1 MGIVT
6 MNAIT
11 PVAAGASM
19 ALLPQNLTEAMKL
32 AELMSKAKLLPVAV
46 QNPADAF
53 MIVNQALRWGMDPFA
68 VAQEVAVIQGRM
80 MYSGKIVAAALHTS
94 GVLDGRL
101 SYEYAGENGSMSVT
115 ATGLLRGEKEPR
127 SVTVA
132 LKDAKTANQHWAKSP
147 QQMLGYHAAR
157 VWARRHAPEVML
169 GVYAPEEFEPDP
181 KPEPRPVQSVQ
192 SRPMTHRAEP
202 APPALEPTSLRDM
215 RPVPSRAE
223 IDKSL
228 DNDQIPAL
236 QPDEPSGRDPE
247 PEPEPDRARQGVKA
261 LEARIRAAATEDELH
276 AITGDAKVAKQR
288 A

>member
-1 MGIVT
+1 

-46 QNPADAF
+46 QNHADAF

-68 VAQEVAVIQGRM
+68 VAQEVSVIQGKM

-101 SYEYAGENGSMSVT
+101 SYENAGENGAMSVT
-115 ATGLLRGEKEPR
+115 VTGLLRGEKEPR
-127 SVTVA
+127 AVSVA
-132 LKDAKTANQHWAKSP
+132 LKDAKTANQHWVKSP

-169 GVYAPEEFEPDP
+169 GVYAPEEFEPEPDP

-192 SRPMTHRAEP
+192 TKP
-202 APPALEPTSLRDM
+202 APLQPTSLRDM
-215 RPVPSRAE
+215 RPRPMEPARPVPTRAE
-223 IDKSL
+223 IDEIL
-228 DNDQIPAL
+228 QGDQIPAL
-236 QPDEPSGRDPE
+236 APE
-247 PEPEPDRARQGVKA
+247 PQPEPKPD
-261 LEARIRAAATEDELH
+261 
-276 AITGDAKVAKQR
+276 
-288 A
+288 

>member
-1 MGIVT
+1 

-46 QNPADAF
+46 QNHADAF

-68 VAQEVAVIQGRM
+68 VAQEVAVIQGKM

-101 SYEYAGENGSMSVT
+101 SYEYAGENGGMSVT

-169 GVYAPEEFEPDP
+169 GVYAPEEFDPEPR
-181 KPEPRPVQSVQ
+181 PEPRPVQSVQ
-192 SRPMTHRAEP
+192 LKP
-202 APPALEPTSLRDM
+202 AQEPTSLRDM

-223 IDKSL
+223 IDKIL
-228 DNDQIPAL
+228 DGDQIPAL
-236 QPDEPSGRDPE
+236 EEDPSRCS
-247 PEPEPDRARQGVKA
+247 
-261 LEARIRAAATEDELH
+261 
-276 AITGDAKVAKQR
+276 TGPRTRRPWA
-288 A
+288 